1 MYTSKIIIQ
10 KPKVIS
16 YNGYWDVFVACT
28 MTRAD
33 TQSKSVS
40 KWMNKLMD
48 KSEIEQSYF

>member
-1 MYTSKIIIQ
+1 
-10 KPKVIS
+10 
-16 YNGYWDVFVACT
+16 

-48 KSEIEQSYF
+48 KSEIEQSYFFNIMNDI